1 MTDHVL
7 TLNAGSSSVKFALY
21 PAGQPEG
28 APRFSGIVDGLGS
41 RARLRVRAAA
51 GAALADGDL
60 AGEDG
65 APATHDDALR
75 ATLRLLGEHAP
86 DVRVAAVGH
95 RIVHGGVE
103 FDHPVAIDD
112 GVLAR
117 LTDLEPLAPL
127 HQPHNLA
134 GVRAARHAFPDVPQ
148 VACFDTAF
156 HRAQPERNQRFA
168 LPRALHEE
176 GVRRY
181 GFHGLSYE
189 SICAQLAARGL
200 LAGRVIAAHL
210 GHGAS
215 ICAIRD
221 GRSVATTMSF
231 SPLDGLPMG
240 TRCGRVD
247 AAVVLYL
254 LLQRGMA
261 PERIA
266 RLLYRESGLL
276 GLSGITGEMREL
288 AASPEPAAREA
299 VAYYVEHACRE
310 FAGMSAALDGV
321 DRIVFTGG
329 VGQNAAA
336 IRGRIAERLGWMG
349 LVLDAAANDR
359 SAELVSAAGSAVSIH
374 VLATDEEA
382 VIARH
387 AARFAGQGA

>member
-1 MTDHVL
+1 MTNHVL
-7 TLNAGSSSVKFALY
+7 TLNAGSSSLKFALH
-21 PAGQPEG
+21 PCGPSREG
-28 APRFSGIVDGLGS
+28 PRFSGIVDGLGS
-41 RARLRVRAAA
+41 RARLRVQAAA
-51 GAALADGDL
+51 GTTLADREL
-60 AGEDG
+60 AGVGG

-75 ATLRLLGEHAP
+75 ATLRLLREHAP
-86 DVRVAAVGH
+86 DARVAAVGH

-103 FDHPVAIDD
+103 FDQPVAIDD

-127 HQPHNLA
+127 HQPHNLE

-189 SICAQLAARGL
+189 SICAQLADRGL

-288 AASPEPAAREA
+288 AVSPEPAAREA

-310 FAGMSAALDGV
+310 LAGMSAALDGV

-359 SAELVSAAGSAVSIH
+359 GAELVSAAGSTVSIH

-387 AARFAGQGA
+387 AARFAGHGA

>member
-21 PAGQPEG
+21 PAGRPEG
-28 APRFSGIVDGLGS
+28 VPRLSGIADGLGS
-41 RARLRVRAAA
+41 GARLRVQGAG
-51 GAALADGDL
+51 GAALADGPL
-60 AGEDG
+60 PGAGG
-65 APATHDDALR
+65 APANHDDALR
-75 ATLRLLGEHAP
+75 ATLDLLGEHAP
-86 DVRVAAVGH
+86 DARVAAVGH

-112 GVLAR
+112 AVLAR
-117 LTDLEPLAPL
+117 LAALEPLAPL

-134 GVRAARHAFPDVPQ
+134 GVRAARHAFAGVPQ

-156 HRAQPERNQRFA
+156 HRAQPELNQRFA

-189 SICAQLAARGL
+189 SLCAQLAARGL
-200 LAGRVIAAHL
+200 LAGRVVAAHL

-240 TRCGRVD
+240 TRCGRLD
-247 AAVVLYL
+247 AAVVLH
-254 LLQRGMA
+254 LLQQRAMA

-276 GLSGITGEMREL
+276 GLSGLTGEMREL
-288 AASPEPAAREA
+288 AASQEPAAREA
-299 VAYYVEHACRE
+299 IDYYVEHACRE
-310 FAGMSAALDGV
+310 LAAMVAALDGI
-321 DRIVFTGG
+321 DRLVFTGG
-329 VGQNAAA
+329 IGQNAAA
-336 IRGRIAERLGWMG
+336 IRARIVHRLGWMG
-349 LVLDAAANDR
+349 LALEPAANDR
-359 SAELVSAAGSAVSIH
+359 GAELVSAPGSAAAIL

-382 VIARH
+382 VIARQ
-387 AARFAGQGA
+387 AARFVSAR

>member
-1 MTDHVL
+1 MTNHVL
-7 TLNAGSSSVKFALY
+7 TLNAGSSSLKFALH
-21 PAGQPEG
+21 PCGPSREG
-28 APRFSGIVDGLGS
+28 PRFSGIVDGLGS
-41 RARLRVRAAA
+41 RARLRVQAAA
-51 GAALADGDL
+51 GTTLADREL
-60 AGEDG
+60 AGVGG

-75 ATLRLLGEHAP
+75 ATLRLLREHAP
-86 DVRVAAVGH
+86 DARVAAVGH

-103 FDHPVAIDD
+103 FDQPVAIDD

-127 HQPHNLA
+127 HQPHNLE

-156 HRAQPERNQRFA
+156 HRSQPELNQRFA
-168 LPRALHEE
+168 LARALHDE

-181 GFHGLSYE
+181 GFHGISYE
-189 SICAQLAARGL
+189 SICAQLADRGL

-288 AASPEPAAREA
+288 AVSPEPAAREA

-310 FAGMSAALDGV
+310 LAGMSAALDGV

>member
-1 MTDHVL
+1 MADHVL

-21 PAGQPEG
+21 PAGRPEG
-28 APRFSGIVDGLGS
+28 APRLSGIADGLGS
-41 RARLRVRAAA
+41 RARLRVRDAS
-51 GAALADGDL
+51 GSLVADGGL
-60 AGEDG
+60 PGTRG
-65 APATHDDALR
+65 SPATHDDALQ
-75 ATLRLLGEHAP
+75 ATLGLLGEHAP

-103 FDHPVAIDD
+103 FDHPVTIDEA
-112 GVLAR
+112 VLAR
-117 LTDLEPLAPL
+117 LAALAPLAPL
-127 HQPHNLA
+127 HQPHNLE
-134 GVRAARHAFPDVPQ
+134 GVHAARHAFPDVPQ

-156 HRAQPERNQRFA
+156 HRAQPELNQRFA
-168 LPRALHEE
+168 LPRALHDE

-200 LAGRVIAAHL
+200 LAGRVVAAHL

-215 ICAIRD
+215 LCAIRD

-240 TRCGRVD
+240 TRCGRLD
-247 AAVVLYL
+247 AAVVLHL
-254 LLQRGMA
+254 LQQRGMA

-288 AASPEPAAREA
+288 AESPEPAAREA
-299 VAYYVEHACRE
+299 VDYYVEHACRE
-310 FAGMSAALDGV
+310 LAAMSAALDGI
-321 DRIVFTGG
+321 DRLVFTGG
-329 VGQNAAA
+329 IGQNAAA
-336 IRGRIAERLGWMG
+336 IRGRIVERLGWMG
-349 LVLDAAANDR
+349 LALDAAANDAG
-359 SAELVSAAGSAVSIH
+359 AELVSAPDSAAAIL

-382 VIARH
+382 VIARQ
-387 AARFAGQGA
+387 AARFVDAR

>member
-1 MTDHVL
+1 MADHVL

-21 PAGQPEG
+21 PAGRPEG
-28 APRFSGIVDGLGS
+28 APRLSGIADGLGS
-41 RARLRVRAAA
+41 RGRLRVQGAG
-51 GAALADGDL
+51 GAALANGLL
-60 AGEDG
+60 AGAGG
-65 APATHDDALR
+65 APASHDDALR
-75 ATLRLLGEHAP
+75 ATLGLLREHAP

-112 GVLAR
+112 AVLAR
-117 LTDLEPLAPL
+117 LAALESLAPL

-156 HRAQPERNQRFA
+156 HRAQPELNQRFA
-168 LPRALHEE
+168 LPRALHDE

-181 GFHGLSYE
+181 GFHGISYE
-189 SICAQLAARGL
+189 SICAQLSARGL
-200 LAGRVIAAHL
+200 LAGRVVAAHL

-240 TRCGRVD
+240 TRCGRLD
-247 AAVVLYL
+247 AAVVLH
-254 LLQRGMA
+254 LLQQRAMA

-299 VAYYVEHACRE
+299 VDYYVEHACRE
-310 FAGMSAALDGV
+310 LAGMCAALGGI
-321 DRIVFTGG
+321 DRLVFTGG
-329 VGQNAAA
+329 IGQNAAA
-336 IRGRIAERLGWMG
+336 VRARIVDRLGWMG
-349 LVLDAAANDR
+349 LALDAGANER
-359 SAELVSAAGSAVSIH
+359 GAEIVSAPGSAAGIL

-382 VIARH
+382 VIARQ
-387 AARFAGQGA
+387 AARFVSAS

>member
-21 PAGQPEG
+21 PAARPEG
-28 APRFSGIVDGLGS
+28 APRLSGIADGLGS
-41 RARLRVRAAA
+41 RARLRVQGA
-51 GAALADGDL
+51 GGAMLADGVL
-60 AGEDG
+60 AGQGG
-65 APATHDDALR
+65 AGASHDDALR
-75 ATLRLLGEHAP
+75 ATLGLLGEHAP

-112 GVLAR
+112 AVLAR
-117 LTDLEPLAPL
+117 LAALEPLAPL
-127 HQPHNLA
+127 HQPHNLE
-134 GVRAARHAFPDVPQ
+134 GVRAARHAFPGVPQ

-156 HRAQPERNQRFA
+156 HRAQPELNQRFA
-168 LPRALHEE
+168 LPRALHDE

-181 GFHGLSYE
+181 GFHGISYE

-200 LAGRVIAAHL
+200 LAGRVVAAHL

-240 TRCGRVD
+240 TRCGRLD
-247 AAVVLYL
+247 AAVVLH
-254 LLQRGMA
+254 LLQQRAMA

-299 VAYYVEHACRE
+299 VDYYVEHACRE
-310 FAGMSAALDGV
+310 LAAMCAALDGI
-321 DRIVFTGG
+321 DRLVFTGG
-329 VGQNAAA
+329 IGQNAAA
-336 IRGRIAERLGWMG
+336 VRSRIVGRLAWMG
-349 LVLDAAANDR
+349 LALDASANGGG
-359 SAELVSAAGSAVSIH
+359 AELVSAPGSAAAIL

-382 VIARH
+382 VIARQ
-387 AARFAGQGA
+387 AARFLSAP

>member
-1 MTDHVL
+1 MTNHVL
-7 TLNAGSSSVKFALY
+7 TLNAGSSSLKFALH
-21 PAGQPEG
+21 PCGPSREG
-28 APRFSGIVDGLGS
+28 PRFSGIVDGLGS
-41 RARLRVRAAA
+41 RARLRVQAAA
-51 GAALADGDL
+51 GTTLADREL
-60 AGEDG
+60 AGVGG

-75 ATLRLLGEHAP
+75 ATLRLLREHAP
-86 DVRVAAVGH
+86 DARVAAVGH

-103 FDHPVAIDD
+103 FDQPVAIDD

-127 HQPHNLA
+127 HQPHNLE

-189 SICAQLAARGL
+189 SICAQLADRGL

-288 AASPEPAAREA
+288 AVSPEPAAREA

-310 FAGMSAALDGV
+310 LAGMSAALDGV

-336 IRGRIAERLGWMG
+336 IRGRITERLGWMG

-382 VIARH
+382 VIALH

>member
-7 TLNAGSSSVKFALY
+7 TLNAGSSSLKFALY
-21 PAGQPEG
+21 AASHPEG
-28 APRFSGIVDGLGS
+28 VPRLAGMADGLGT

-51 GAALADGDL
+51 GAALADGEL
-60 AGEDG
+60 AGAGG
-65 APATHDDALR
+65 APATHDDALQ
-75 ATLRLLGEHAP
+75 ATLGLLGKHAP

-112 GVLAR
+112 AVLAR
-117 LTDLEPLAPL
+117 LAALEPLAPL
-127 HQPHNLA
+127 HQPHNLE

-156 HRAQPERNQRFA
+156 HRAQPELNQRFA
-168 LPRALHEE
+168 LPRALHDA

-200 LAGRVIAAHL
+200 LAGRVVAAHL

-240 TRCGRVD
+240 TRCGRLD
-247 AAVVLYL
+247 AAVVLH
-254 LLQRGMA
+254 LLQQHGMA

-276 GLSGITGEMREL
+276 GLSGSTGEMREL
-288 AASPEPAAREA
+288 AASAEPAAREA

-310 FAGMSAALDGV
+310 LAAMVAALDGI
-321 DRIVFTGG
+321 DRLVFTGG
-329 VGQNAAA
+329 IGQNAAA
-336 IRGRIAERLGWMG
+336 LRARIVDRLGWMG
-349 LVLDAAANDR
+349 LALDAAANDR
-359 SAELVSAAGSAVSIH
+359 GAELVSAPESAAAVL

-382 VIARH
+382 VIARQ
-387 AARFAGQGA
+387 AARFLSGR